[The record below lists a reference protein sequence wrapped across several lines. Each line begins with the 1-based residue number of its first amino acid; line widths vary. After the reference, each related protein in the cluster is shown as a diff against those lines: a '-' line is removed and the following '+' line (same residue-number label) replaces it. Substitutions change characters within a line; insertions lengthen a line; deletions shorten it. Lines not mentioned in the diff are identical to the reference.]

1 MGFLPVLNNE
11 YQFVAFSMPSRFLNL
26 HCSQCDARVVRY
38 RKEGSG
44 RLVRLYLD
52 RILEPEDLKPLK
64 HVTGKADLPPLA
76 CPGCGQAMGI
86 PMIHRSGNRPAYRLL
101 KGSFRKRG
109 D

>member
-1 MGFLPVLNNE
+1 
-11 YQFVAFSMPSRFLNL
+11 MPIRSLNL

-52 RILEPEDLKPLK
+52 RILESEGLKPLK
-64 HVTGKADLPPLA
+64 HTASNLPPLA

-86 PMIHRSGNRPAYRLL
+86 PMIHRSGNRPAYRLI
-101 KGSFRKRG
+101 KGSFRKRA